1 MKRNILNH
9 VTFVM
14 VATALLSVGYV
25 QPSAAGILTTQQIVR
40 ADHRQN
46 TISRLEATLLREDVA
61 AQLVE
66 YGVEPSAVMARVD
79 NMTIDELNDL
89 EGRINDQV
97 AGADAVGII
106 GAVFLVLLVLELVGI
121 TDVFKKL

>member
-1 MKRNILNH
+1 MRRNILNQ

-14 VATALLSVGYV
+14 VATTLLSVGYI
-25 QPSAAGILTTQQIVR
+25 QPSSAGILTTQQIVR
-40 ADHRQN
+40 ADQRQN

-121 TDVFKKL
+121 TDVFKRL